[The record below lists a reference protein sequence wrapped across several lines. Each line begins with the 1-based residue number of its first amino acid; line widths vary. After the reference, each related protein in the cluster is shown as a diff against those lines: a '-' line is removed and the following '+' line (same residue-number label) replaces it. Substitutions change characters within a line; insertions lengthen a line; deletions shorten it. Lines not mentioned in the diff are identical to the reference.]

1 MLTERYKKPLAKGSA
16 PSKNASER
24 SSLVARVRVKRSFH
38 KPVALKCHKTEIYR
52 IKRSIRTVFQSLT
65 TITEKWFQGNGRDE
79 GEG

>member
-1 MLTERYKKPLAKGSA
+1 MLTERYKKSLAKGSA
-16 PSKNASER
+16 PSKNSSER
-24 SSLVARVRVKRSFH
+24 SSLVVRVKRSFH

-52 IKRSIRTVFQSLT
+52 IKRSTQTVFQSLT